1 MVVMPMP
8 MPVIMIVMMMIMV
21 IVPVIMVVM
30 MMVMVMVVM
39 RHLQAAFTGAEG
51 RAKITIFN
59 IAARRGHAF
68 AFNMMMVAFLRQAN
82 LVFKAQHLRAVF
94 AHGTIHIVVAGQN
107 FSNAIRESGDDV
119 IMVIEIACFDKLNL
133 RMTSGDFIGE
143 AINTVDQ
150 NA

>member
-1 MVVMPMP
+1 MIGLRIGVMMVVMIMA
-8 MPVIMIVMMMIMV
+8 MPVAV
-21 IVPVIMVVM
+21 VVM
-30 MMVMVMVVM
+30 MVIMVMVMVMVM
-39 RHLQAAFTGAEG
+39 IMPHLQPAFASAEG
-51 RAKITIFN
+51 GAKIAIFD

-82 LVFKAQHLRAVF
+82 LVFKAQHLRTVF